1 MKVSEMAKPTWSLY
15 DGQTTIEQDLFVSSI
30 VEFTDISGILCNYY
44 VRNTDSITM
53 DTLYG
58 ESTNTEYKWKSS
70 TKIIYEVTE
79 EASITNSFGIV
90 SEDVIQ
96 YAMIP
101 VFTFSRDISGAT
113 EPKPGDVLTTTWNE
127 RSYEVVDVGQ
137 EAKIF
142 QLGKFIW
149 ELILKPYR
157 FSEQSESAKTPL
169 SIAADSLLTDPITTY
184 GDNTFIEEQSDL
196 IDDLSDVDTNIYG
209 M

>member
-113 EPKPGDVLTTTWNE
+113 EPRPGDVLTTIWNE